1 MNKRNMIFAIVCIAA
16 IVAGFAFGND
26 LMGATY
32 LADPKPGG

>member
-1 MNKRNMIFAIVCIAA
+1 MIFAIVCVAV
-16 IVAGFAFGND
+16 IVAGLAFGSD